1 MSEPDSLERKLANR
15 ITTGNDRSLT
25 LKSGLVDFTSNDYLG
40 LAANKELH
48 NLIVDKL
55 RGLPN
60 GSTGSRLLSGNSNLA
75 IDTESYLADLFSAE
89 QALLFDSGYMA
100 NLAIFSTLPQRGD
113 TVIYDELSHA
123 CIKDGI
129 RLSLASK
136 MSFKHNDL
144 QDLHKKLERAKGTI
158 YIALESIYSMD
169 GDECPLDVIINLAHT
184 FKAKIILDEAH
195 GTGIYGKNGGGLSMK
210 MGLEKQLFA
219 RIYTFGKALG
229 IHGAAVAGN
238 LPLRDYLVNFARPF
252 IYTTAP
258 SPYSTM
264 AVRSAFEYLNENIQ
278 LQNEILQ
285 KIAFFGSEYSRLA
298 KNNYKKTNS
307 NHAIQS
313 IIIPGNSRVRG
324 AAKKL
329 QNKGYDVRPILSP
342 TVAKGSERLRIC
354 LHTFNSREDISGL
367 IHSLASI

>member
-1 MSEPDSLERKLANR
+1 KLGQR
-15 ITTGNDRSLT
+15 IKAGNHRSLV
-25 LKSGLVDFTSNDYLG
+25 LKTGLVDFTSNDYLG
-40 LAANKELH
+40 LAANRELH
-48 NLIVDKL
+48 DRIVANF

-75 IDTESYLADLFSAE
+75 VDTESYLADLLNAE
-89 QALLFDSGYMA
+89 QMLLFDSGYMA

-144 QDLHKKLERAKGTI
+144 HDLRKKLERATGTI

-169 GDECPLDVIINLAHT
+169 GDECPLADVMDLTRT

-195 GTGIYGKNGGGLSMK
+195 GTGIYGKNGGGLSVSL
-210 MGLEKQLFA
+210 GLEKQLFA
-219 RIYTFGKALG
+219 RIYTFGKAMG
-229 IHGAAVAGN
+229 IHGAAVAGD
-238 LPLRDYLVNFARPF
+238 LPLRDYVVNFARPF

-258 SPYSTM
+258 SPYSAV
-264 AVRSAFEYLNENIQ
+264 AVRSAFDYLNENIQ
-278 LQNEILQ
+278 LQEEIVR

-298 KNNYKKTNS
+298 KNNYKRTNS

-313 IIIPGNSRVRG
+313 IIIPGNSRAHA

-342 TVAKGSERLRIC
+342 TVAEGSERLRIC

-367 IHSLASI
+367 IHSLAGL